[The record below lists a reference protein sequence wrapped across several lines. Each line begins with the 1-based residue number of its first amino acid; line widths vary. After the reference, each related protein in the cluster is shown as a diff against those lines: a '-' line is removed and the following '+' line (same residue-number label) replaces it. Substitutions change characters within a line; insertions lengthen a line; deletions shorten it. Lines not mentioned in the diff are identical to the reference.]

1 MGDYDIRIP
10 EDSLITDYS
19 IDVLLGSRDDG
30 SSNLVVRVTDQAHGT
45 ITWILIGKPQ
55 NARRL
60 GDRLLAMA
68 DQLEEAQGA
77 EADHE

>member
-10 EDSLITDYS
+10 EDTLITDYS

-30 SSNLVVRVTDQAHGT
+30 TSNLVVRVTDQARGS
-45 ITWILIGKPQ
+45 IYWLLIGKPG

-60 GDRLLAMA
+60 GNRLLAMA
-68 DQLEEAQGA
+68 DQLEELQG
-77 EADHE
+77 DGDDGL